1 MTNITL
7 VTFLSKTLE
16 LLKLETLRPSS
27 LFSLFCRPV
36 KITSSAISTP
46 VVLIRCKKMLDYRNH
61 AIKKPNVR
69 IIDDVF
75 NVDVMKKSL

>member
-27 LFSLFCRPV
+27 LFLLICKTV
-36 KITSSAISTP
+36 KITSSAFFFNARGPNQVQEDVRLPGS
-46 VVLIRCKKMLDYRNH
+46 CDKKAKCPNH
-61 AIKKPNVR
+61 R
-69 IIDDVF
+69 
-75 NVDVMKKSL
+75 